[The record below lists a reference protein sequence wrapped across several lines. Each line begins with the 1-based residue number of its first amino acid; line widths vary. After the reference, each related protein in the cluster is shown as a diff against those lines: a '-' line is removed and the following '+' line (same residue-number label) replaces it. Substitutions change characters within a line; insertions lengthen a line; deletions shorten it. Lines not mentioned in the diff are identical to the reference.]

1 MPGALELTLILLL
14 VAVLA
19 VSVFKRLRLP
29 PMLGYLAA
37 GVVVGPHATGLVPD
51 AAETRHLAEFG
62 IVFLMFSIGLEFSL
76 SKLHAMRKVVFGL
89 GLAQVGVTMLA
100 TLVLGSLVN
109 LYFTV
114 SYKALFVLA
123 GALAMSSTAIVVKM
137 MAERLELES
146 VHGRLVLGIL
156 LFQDLAVVPFLII
169 IPSLADKPADMTWEL
184 GMALVKAA
192 MVLGLM
198 LVFGQRLMIKWM
210 NFVARSKSQEVFVLN
225 VLLLTLGLAWVTE
238 VAGLSLALGAFLAG
252 VLIAETEYRH
262 QVEEDIKAFRDVL
275 LGLFFITTG
284 MLLNPAVVVKN
295 WYWVLLLSTLPVV
308 FKAALITGLAML
320 SGTARGP
327 AIRTGLYLSQAGEFA
342 FVMFAS
348 AAPLQLMPAEWMQT
362 ISAAM
367 LLSMMAAPALI
378 QNADRI
384 VLRLSQDEWLTQ
396 SLSLHQIAQR
406 TLNAERHV
414 VICGY
419 GRSGQHLGR
428 LLSSEGMRYVALD
441 LDPERVREATAAGE
455 SVVFGDAGRREI
467 LVAAGVARAA
477 CVVVSFSDGKAT
489 QRVLSTLKQLALNV
503 PVVVRTHDEQEIEPL
518 LAAGATEVVSEIYE
532 GSLMLGSQALILM
545 GIPMSRVIRL
555 IRTIRESRYTLFKGI
570 FRGAD
575 DEADTPETQWV
586 RLHSVE
592 LQAGADAIGRTLG
605 ETRLA
610 DLGVSVSAIR
620 RRGIRGDDP
629 GEEMRLME
637 GDVLILKGQPEP
649 LARAEDRLL
658 GGSAMA
664 GPL

>member
-1 MPGALELTLILLL
+1 VPGTLELTLILLL

-19 VSVFKRLRLP
+19 VSLFKRLRLP

-37 GVVVGPHATGLVPD
+37 GVIVGPFAGGIVPD
-51 AAETRHLAEFG
+51 TPETRYLAEFG

-76 SKLHAMRKVVFGL
+76 SKLHAMRRVVFGL
-89 GLAQVGVTMLA
+89 GLAQVGVTIISTML
-100 TLVLGSLVN
+100 LGWLVN
-109 LYFTV
+109 LYTGV

-137 MAERLELES
+137 MAERGELET

-156 LFQDLAVVPFLII
+156 LFQDLAVVPLLII
-169 IPSLADKPADMTWEL
+169 IPALADKPADMTWEL
-184 GMALVKAA
+184 GMALVKAS
-192 MVLGLM
+192 MVLVLM

-210 NFVARSKSQEVFVLN
+210 NFVARGKSQELFVLN
-225 VLLLTLGLAWVTE
+225 VLLLTLGLAWMTE
-238 VAGLSLALGAFLAG
+238 EAGLSLALGAFLAG

-284 MLLNPAVVVKN
+284 MLLNPAVVIKN
-295 WYWVLLLSTLPVV
+295 WYWVLLLSTVPVV
-308 FKAALITGLAML
+308 FKAGLITGLAMVFR
-320 SGTARGP
+320 AEKGP
-327 AIRTGLYLSQAGEFA
+327 ALRTGLYLAQAGEFA
-342 FVMFAS
+342 FVMFAA
-348 AAPLQLMPAEWMQT
+348 AAPLNLMPTEWLQT

-367 LLSMMAAPALI
+367 LLSMMIAPALI

-384 VLRLSQDEWLTQ
+384 VLRLSRDEWLAQ
-396 SLSLHQIAQR
+396 SFALHQIAQR
-406 TLNAERHV
+406 TLNTERHV
-414 VICGY
+414 LICGY

-428 LLSSEGMRYVALD
+428 LLSNEGVRYVALD
-441 LDPERVREATAAGE
+441 LDPERVREAAVAGE

-477 CVVVSFSDGKAT
+477 CVVVSFAQLKST
-489 QRVLSTLKQLALNV
+489 ERVLATLKQLSLSV
-503 PVVVRTHDEQEIEPL
+503 PVVVRTHDERDIEPL

-545 GIPMSRVIRL
+545 GIPLSRVVRQIRS
-555 IRTIRESRYTLFKGI
+555 IRESRYTLFKGV

-575 DEADTPETQWV
+575 DEADTPEAQWV

-592 LQAGADAIGRTLG
+592 LTPGASAVGRSLG
-605 ETRLA
+605 QLHLRELE
-610 DLGVSVSAIR
+610 VSVTAIR

-629 GEEMRLME
+629 SDDILLEV
-637 GDVLILKGQPEP
+637 GDILVLKGQPEP
-649 LARAEDRLL
+649 LARAENLL
-658 GGSAMA
+658 LA
-664 GPL
+664 G